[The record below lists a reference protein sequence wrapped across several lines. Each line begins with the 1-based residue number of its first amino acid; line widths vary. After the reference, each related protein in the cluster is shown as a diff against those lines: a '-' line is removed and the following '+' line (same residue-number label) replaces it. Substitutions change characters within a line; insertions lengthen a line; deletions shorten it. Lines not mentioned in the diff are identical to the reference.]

1 MYYGIVSFTSPIVKF
16 HNSCQVNDL
25 RLQCRYEALLERLRV
40 FLVVSSDL
48 NFVKNKFVKG
58 IVLNEIIVSGI
69 RYSQFKGIR
78 H

>member
-25 RLQCRYEALLERLRV
+25 RLQYRYEALLERLRV

-48 NFVKNKFVKG
+48 NFKNKFVKG
-58 IVLNEIIVSGI
+58 IVLNEIM
-69 RYSQFKGIR
+69 KW
-78 H
+78 